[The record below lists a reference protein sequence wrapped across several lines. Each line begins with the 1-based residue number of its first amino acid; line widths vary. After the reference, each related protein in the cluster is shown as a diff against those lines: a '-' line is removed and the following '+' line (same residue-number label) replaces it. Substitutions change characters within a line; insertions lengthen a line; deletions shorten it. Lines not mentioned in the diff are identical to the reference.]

1 MSCRVSAST
10 GDDALSE
17 AMEASVDEGVARPG
31 FPVFPGRLS
40 RWWELK
46 YEEQQSL
53 NEWVERNRPQSRS

>member
-17 AMEASVDEGVARPG
+17 EMEASVDERPG
-31 FPVFPGRLS
+31 FPVFSGRLP

-46 YEEQQSL
+46 YEEQRLL
-53 NEWVERNRPQSRS
+53 NRWVERNRPQSRS